1 VYESFSGD
9 RHTPND
15 IETSCD
21 ETETLAASEG
31 SDEDNLSASLTSIVN
46 VSLSVPY
53 IDKCLL
59 YRKCSF
65 RAVPDA
71 VPADLLTVTLG
82 DVTVPVVHG
91 ALLAL

>member
-1 VYESFSGD
+1 
-9 RHTPND
+9 
-15 IETSCD
+15 
-21 ETETLAASEG
+21 
-31 SDEDNLSASLTSIVN
+31 LTSIVN

-82 DVTVPVVHG
+82 DVMVPVVHG